1 MTARSRGPGV
11 TIVTRLPSAP
21 SALAW
26 RSSALVISCRIRR
39 SIRRCGWS
47 GWSGSVLAMGAST

>member
-26 RSSALVISCRIRR
+26 HSSARVISCRIRR

-47 GWSGSVLAMGAST
+47 G